1 MKYQRWPFCVAC
13 STPKNLGPQ
22 KLGGIVRRRRG
33 LDRIYSCGPRS
44 LDHGDK
50 IRSALAKRKAKGLHV
65 GHPETVS
72 ADLEKVEKIRALR
85 AAGLTIR
92 QICAATGFA
101 HNTVARIARKK
112 MVA

>member
-1 MKYQRWPFCVAC
+1 MKYQRLPFCVAC
-13 STPKNLGPQ
+13 AAQESLGPQ
-22 KLGGIVRRRRG
+22 KLGGIVITLCEDCRAKAR
-33 LDRIYSCGPRS
+33 GPRS

-50 IRSALAKRKAKGLHV
+50 IKSALAKRKAKGLHV

-72 ADLEKVEKIRALR
+72 ADPDKVEKIRALR

>member
-1 MKYQRWPFCVAC
+1 MKYQRLPFCVAC
-13 STPKNLGPQ
+13 ATQESLGPS
-22 KLGGIVRRRRG
+22 KLGGITITLCKDCRDKARTHWSKTHG
-33 LDRIYSCGPRS
+33 SRIAA
-44 LDHGDK
+44 
-50 IRSALAKRKAKGLHV
+50 ALAKRKAKGLHV

>member
-1 MKYQRWPFCVAC
+1 MKYQRLPFCVAC
-13 STPKNLGPQ
+13 AAKENLGPQ
-22 KLGGIVRRRRG
+22 KLGGIVITLCADCRAKAR
-33 LDRIYSCGPRS
+33 GPRS

-50 IRSALAKRKAKGLHV
+50 IKSALAKRKAKGLHV

-72 ADLEKVEKIRALR
+72 ADPEKVEKIRALR

-92 QICAATGFA
+92 QISAATGFA